1 VTRHRDEVS
10 PVRAAQFDRATHTL
24 RIEFANGAEYDYADV
39 PEHLYEELARSA
51 TPDEFFRENIRDE
64 FIGTGADDVG
74 LARMAK
80 ERREDALLGA
90 PLAEQDIVHG
100 DTHADRDS
108 GSADDAHRLHARASH
123 HTWIIDVL
131 EDDAAAVEV
140 DGRQITPIPRWL
152 LPADAHDGDVL
163 RVTHSRSGSR
173 STLAIE
179 LDRQATRGAVQRSAH
194 QLRQA
199 PPGDTGDVH
208 LA

>member
-10 PVRAAQFDRATHTL
+10 PVRAAHFDRATRTL
-24 RIEFANGAEYDYADV
+24 SVEFANGEEYDYADV
-39 PEHLYEELARSA
+39 PEHLHDELARSA
-51 TPDEFFRENIRDE
+51 NPDAFFRENIRDE
-64 FIGTGADDVG
+64 FIGTRADDVG

-90 PLAEQDIVHG
+90 PLAEQDVGNG
-100 DTHADRDS
+100 DTHTDRS
-108 GSADDAHRLHARASH
+108 RRTSDDARPHGSH
-123 HTWIIDVL
+123 HTWVVDVI

-163 RVTHSRSGSR
+163 RVTHSRSGLR
-173 STLAIE
+173 STLSIE
-179 LDRQATRGAVQRSAH
+179 LDRQATRAALQRSSD
-194 QLRQA
+194 QLRHA
-199 PPGDTGDVH
+199 PPGDTGDVR

>member
-10 PVRAAQFDRATHTL
+10 PVRTAQFDRATHTL
-24 RIEFANGAEYDYADV
+24 RVEFTNGAEYDYADV

-64 FIGTGADDVG
+64 FIGTRADDVG

-90 PLAEQDIVHG
+90 PLAEQDVVNDVH
-100 DTHADRDS
+100 RPQ
-108 GSADDAHRLHARASH
+108 AHGSH

-131 EDDAAAVEV
+131 EDDAAAIEV

-173 STLAIE
+173 STLTIE
-179 LDRQATRGAVQRSAH
+179 LDRHATRAAVQRSAD
-194 QLRQA
+194 QLRHA